1 MLENFR
7 LWPTIIVWSYSSTLI
22 LLSTTVMIVI
32 NNFDLYKEGN
42 LVKTEMVDFLLN
54 LWDGLILSPISFQPT
69 DFVNWRNAVF
79 YKKKNNIMFVFVSI
93 SNNY

>member
-22 LLSTTVMIVI
+22 LLSPTVMIVI

-54 LWDGLILSPISFQPT
+54 L
-69 DFVNWRNAVF
+69 
-79 YKKKNNIMFVFVSI
+79 
-93 SNNY
+93 